1 MKASRLFLAVS
12 VMSGTL
18 ALIADPN
25 VAYTADATV
34 SEALVLD
41 GEYVIDV
48 AGEVTVVYSGTIS
61 GTGPLRKTGAGTLVL
76 KPADGDN
83 TFTEGVQISQGVVRA
98 DTAGA
103 LGAGEIFLDGTMTG
117 KDNSKRTYGLQRQ
130 IYFNADGATFPNRI
144 RIEGY
149 DGHAGYSYS
158 QAFIRTDVKTVLTGD
173 IDLSALNQYTAGCN
187 ANISCGTSVPS
198 SALLHFTKGLSWP
211 GKTLRVNAY
220 GDVRFDGPVV
230 LGSMTIGYNSALGGT
245 ITLASS
251 ENQISSISLNR
262 AKILAA
268 SDSVLGVAR
277 FSVTRGFSSQTYSA
291 LDLNGRNQSLVSLQ
305 YDSGS
310 AKNYY
315 SDKSVYVNSASPAV
329 LRLVGEA
336 TSRTSYQTLSGK
348 VSLVVDASG
357 YPSFVQTFAAR
368 AHTTSGTLSVSNGTL
383 AVTLGATFKNVGE
396 IHVGENGAFTA
407 ESGTSLPE
415 MFVGVT
421 NIVVDGRMTLGDNIT
436 TPFADG
442 AADLVLGADAELT
455 MSDSV
460 VLRVKSLTVAGMKVP
475 NRTKWGVNG
484 DALEQLKGGS
494 IIVDDGSAE
503 ISNVEWTGGGSSSSI
518 AVADNWSTAPG
529 LPALDDMTTFAEFA
543 TGGTEASLDRAVSL
557 YGIRLSAPEGFTF
570 SKAADDASISLGKG
584 GLSVS
589 QPIDD
594 SASPVYTFGV
604 PLVIEN
610 QQELN
615 IAAGVTIR
623 ADAGFRDLSG
633 GRIDKKGGGELSI
646 AGDSIISGSLV
657 HNEGTLRFA
666 GNVGAPSGVSQG
678 NATKFGV
685 STITVP
691 GNIDG
696 LVTILDGVTF
706 HKPIW
711 TAGRGSVDD
720 KNVNWLQFGAASTN
734 VFKEDAVFYTDVGYL
749 NLDSD
754 SALVFEKGADFAS
767 TVNFC
772 NGALIVKGG
781 QVKAVTGNGMY
792 LRRGSIRLETE
803 GNQITLRG
811 RSVRKAEFM
820 VDFAITNRFLEFDS
834 DYPQIYL
841 YGTRQHC
848 TTFRATSGVKIWG
861 GDKPAKIII
870 SDGASTEDT
879 SYMYGS
885 IDGHVSFRQATANTF
900 SIYSDSKSTG
910 DLEVSK
916 GVLQLAVSRK
926 SNGTVE
932 SIGAWRHGTNI
943 VVNGNGVFATTVS
956 DQLNRK
962 HTVVKISDN
971 GVLRIPEG
979 VRQVV
984 RELHV
989 DGVRVPRGVYGGVDA
1004 PSNVDKTYAQ
1014 HIDGAGTIRVF
1025 CAMTVVLR

>member
-12 VMSGTL
+12 VMSGML

-25 VAYTADATV
+25 VAYTVDATV

-103 LGAGEIFLDGTMTG
+103 LGSGEIFLDGTMTG

-149 DGHAGYSYS
+149 DGHAGYSYL

-277 FSVTRGFSSQTYSA
+277 FLVTRGFSSQTYSA
-291 LDLNGRNQSLVSLQ
+291 LDLNGRNQSLASLQ

-315 SDKSVYVNSASPAV
+315 SDKSVYVNSASPVV
-329 LRLVGEA
+329 LRLVGEE

-396 IHVGENGAFTA
+396 IHVGENGTLTA
-407 ESGTSLPE
+407 DSVSALPE
-415 MFVGVT
+415 MFIGVT
-421 NIVVDGRMTLGDNIT
+421 NMVVDGRMSFGDNIT
-436 TPFADG
+436 APFADKSVDM
-442 AADLVLGADAELT
+442 ALGADAELT
-455 MSDSV
+455 LPDSM
-460 VLRVKSLTVAGMKVP
+460 VLRVKSLTVAGTRIP
-475 NRTKWGVNG
+475 NRTRFGVG
-484 DALEQLKGGS
+484 GEVLTQLKGGS
-494 IIVDDGSAE
+494 IVVDDGSAE
-503 ISNVEWTGGGSSSSI
+503 IVNAMWTGSGSSTSI
-518 AVADNWSTAPG
+518 AVADNWSTAPE
-529 LPALDDMTTFAEFA
+529 LPNLSDMVTFAEFA
-543 TGGTEASLDRAVSL
+543 AGGAEASVDRAVSFH
-557 YGIRLSAPEGFTF
+557 GIRLSASEGFAF
-570 SKAADDASISLGKG
+570 VKASDNASISLGAG
-584 GLSVS
+584 GLSVA
-589 QPIDD
+589 QPAEG
-594 SASPVYTFGV
+594 ASPVYAFGV
-604 PLVIEN
+604 PLVTEN

-615 IAAGVTIR
+615 VSAGASVR
-623 ADAGFRDLSG
+623 ADAGLRDISG
-633 GRIDKKGGGELSI
+633 GRIDKKGGGEFSI
-646 AGDSIISGSLV
+646 SGDSILSGALV
-657 HNEGTLRFA
+657 HNEGTLRFS
-666 GNVGAPSGVSQG
+666 GEVGAPSGVSQG
-678 NATKFGV
+678 KATKFGV

-734 VFKEDAVFYTDVGYL
+734 VFKEDAVFHTDVGYL

-772 NGALIVKGG
+772 NGTLIVKGG

-820 VDFAITNRFLEFDS
+820 VDFAITNRFLEFDT

-870 SDGASTEDT
+870 SDGAGTEDT

-916 GVLQLAVSRK
+916 GVLQLAAIRK

-962 HTVVKISDN
+962 HTVVKVSDN

-1004 PSNVDKTYAQ
+1004 PSDVDKTYAQ
-1014 HIDGAGTIRVF
+1014 HFDGAGTIRVF